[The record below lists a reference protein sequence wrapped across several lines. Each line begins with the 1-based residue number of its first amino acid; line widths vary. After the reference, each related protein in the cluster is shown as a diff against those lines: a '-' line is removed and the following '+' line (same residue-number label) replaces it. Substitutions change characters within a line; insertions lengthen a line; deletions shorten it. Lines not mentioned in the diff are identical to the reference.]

1 MAALLALA
9 LLLAAFGLFALLS
22 RLEQSLD
29 KVPEGAG
36 QALTRE
42 AAVARSALYYNG
54 EKYVRKERLMT
65 LLILGIDEAER
76 TFSGSYR
83 NSGQADF
90 LTLAVFD
97 QNAKTCTLIQLNRDT
112 IAEVPVLDTFGTMI
126 GYQKQQLA
134 LAHTYGN
141 GLEVSCVNTVDAVS
155 RFLYGIK
162 IDNYFALTMDA
173 IPVVNDLVGGVVVTV
188 EDDFTG
194 VDDTLISDGEHYEFT
209 YTVG

>member
-76 TFSGSYR
+76 T
-83 NSGQADF
+83 
-90 LTLAVFD
+90 
-97 QNAKTCTLIQLNRDT
+97 
-112 IAEVPVLDTFGTMI
+112 
-126 GYQKQQLA
+126 
-134 LAHTYGN
+134 
-141 GLEVSCVNTVDAVS
+141 
-155 RFLYGIK
+155 
-162 IDNYFALTMDA
+162 
-173 IPVVNDLVGGVVVTV
+173 
-188 EDDFTG
+188 
-194 VDDTLISDGEHYEFT
+194 
-209 YTVG
+209 